1 MKTLIETLNNPTE
14 DGLYSLK
21 ALAKASGK
29 WDIKKPSQFLRLQST
44 IDEIKFLS
52 SEESAPRAI
61 MRSERYNTSG
71 GDTFVCRD
79 LVYSY
84 AQWISHAF
92 KFLVIRTFDQ
102 LANVTTSQEVID
114 LKFKLDN
121 ALQQDIF
128 TKAQQ
133 PRDKNCLQVLMSCS
147 PFQVEHF
154 FTELESIGEVKSRLV
169 PQPPKRIFEATTE
182 SKYIIGKKGD
192 TLLFDESVSESFPA
206 QQDWTECQT

>member
-1 MKTLIETLNNPTE
+1 MRTLIETLNNPTE

-21 ALAKASGK
+21 TLAKASGK

-84 AQWISHAF
+84 AQWISPE
-92 KFLVIRTFDQ
+92 FD
-102 LANVTTSQEVID
+102 VKVSKWIY
-114 LKFKLDN
+114 
-121 ALQQDIF
+121 
-128 TKAQQ
+128 
-133 PRDKNCLQVLMSCS
+133 
-147 PFQVEHF
+147 
-154 FTELESIGEVKSRLV
+154 ELSFES
-169 PQPPKRIFEATTE
+169 
-182 SKYIIGKKGD
+182 
-192 TLLFDESVSESFPA
+192 
-206 QQDWTECQT
+206 